1 MALVGRTVLL
11 PRRRD
16 PDALAQ
22 GLAEA
27 GARVL
32 RVALTRTVTG
42 PRQEQGLARL
52 SEDLVAGGAAWL
64 VLTSARTVEALAPH
78 LRRAQR
84 ARGAGAAPGDAAE
97 RRCEHAPGSPTASAP
112 AGTGAPGPA
121 GRTGPP
127 HHPSNPS
134 GPGGPGGPSAATGP
148 TGTPPL
154 GGPAAAVRVAVVG
167 PATARAWEE
176 ATGLT
181 PDLVARGSAAAL
193 LDLPD
198 LAGGPHPPAA
208 SLGESGADSADSADG
223 AAGASGS
230 APGPG
235 APPSRTAPDA
245 LAPAEAQR
253 RLLLPAS
260 ALADPALAQGLRRAG
275 WEVEQVEAYTT
286 RALEPGEVPD
296 ELRRAWRPRGGDSGP
311 DSGPDDGT
319 GHGCTGGVDAVVLT
333 APSTARAMVELLG
346 RPPRATRLVAI
357 GATTARAIRG
367 LGLEAAAVA
376 SAPTPAGVREAVE
389 EALREP

>member
-64 VLTSARTVEALAPH
+64 VLTSARSVEALAPH

-97 RRCEHAPGSPTASAP
+97 RRCAHAPGSPTTSAP
-112 AGTGAPGPA
+112 TGTGAPGPA
-121 GRTGPP
+121 GRTSPP

-134 GPGGPGGPSAATGP
+134 GPGAAPGP

-198 LAGGPHPPAA
+198 LAGGPRPPAA
-208 SLGESGADSADSADG
+208 SLGESGADSADG

-260 ALADPALAQGLRRAG
+260 ALADPALAQGLRRSG

-286 RALEPGEVPD
+286 RALEPGEVPE

-311 DSGPDDGT
+311 DGSPDDGT
-319 GHGCTGGVDAVVLT
+319 GSGCAGGVDAVVLT

-346 RPPRATRLVAI
+346 HPPRATRLVAI

-367 LGLEAAAVA
+367 LGLEVAAVA

>member
-1 MALVGRTVLL
+1 MPSHPDPDALPPCEPRPRPASGPPARTPHNAVADAASPGAPAAPAAPARAGAGAPHQGAADMALVGRTVLL

-22 GLAEA
+22 DLAEA

-78 LRRAQR
+78 LHRAQR

-97 RRCEHAPGSPTASAP
+97 RRCAHAPGSPTASAP

-134 GPGGPGGPSAATGP
+134 GPGAAPGP

-198 LAGGPHPPAA
+198 LSGGPRPPAA
-208 SLGESGADSADSADG
+208 SLGESGADSADG

-235 APPSRTAPDA
+235 APPPGRPRMRSRRP
-245 LAPAEAQR
+245 R
-253 RLLLPAS
+253 RSGACSCPPRPWRTPPWPRVCGA
-260 ALADPALAQGLRRAG
+260 RAG
-275 WEVEQVEAYTT
+275 RSSRSRPT
-286 RALEPGEVPD
+286 RRGPWSPGRCPMSCGGPGASGAAIAAPMAAPMTALG
-296 ELRRAWRPRGGDSGP
+296 A
-311 DSGPDDGT
+311 
-319 GHGCTGGVDAVVLT
+319 A
-333 APSTARAMVELLG
+333 ARA
-346 RPPRATRLVAI
+346 AW
-357 GATTARAIRG
+357 
-367 LGLEAAAVA
+367 
-376 SAPTPAGVREAVE
+376 TPSS
-389 EALREP
+389 